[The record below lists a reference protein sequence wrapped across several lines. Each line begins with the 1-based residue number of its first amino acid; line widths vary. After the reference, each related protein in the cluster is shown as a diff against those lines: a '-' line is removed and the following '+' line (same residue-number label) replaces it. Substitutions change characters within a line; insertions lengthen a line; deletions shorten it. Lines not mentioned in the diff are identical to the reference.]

1 MKTESYQLE
10 YLLNGNSLMN
20 IWTSIST
27 EGGLKKWFADDVRKI
42 NENVMRFTW
51 NGQSQ
56 DAEIKTVKH
65 NEYIRFHWLDD
76 EEERPYFELKIGKD
90 EITNTIS
97 LIITDFALT
106 DELESEKLLWNKHIN
121 ELRRNIGV

>member
-27 EGGLKKWFADDVRKI
+27 EGGLRKWFADDVQKI
-42 NENVMRFTW
+42 DENIMRFTW
-51 NGQSQ
+51 NRQSQ
-56 DAEIKTVKH
+56 DAEIKAIRH
-65 NEYIRFHWLDD
+65 YDHIRFRWLD
-76 EEERPYFELKIGKD
+76 EEERPYFELKINKD

-97 LIITDFALT
+97 LIITDFAPT
-106 DELESEKLLWNKHIN
+106 DELESEKMLWNKHI
-121 ELRRNIGV
+121 EVLRRNIGV